1 MAMVRGFPVEFL
13 SDAEAAAYGRFDGA
27 PLRVELHRVFFL
39 HDADRELIDK
49 RRGAPNQLGFAL
61 QLTAVRLL
69 GTFLPDPTE
78 VPPVVLAYVAPAPD

>member
-1 MAMVRGFPVEFL
+1 MGNNGTKSAAKRVRNRPNRMIMAMVRGFPVEFL

-49 RRGAPNQLGFAL
+49 RRSAPS
-61 QLTAVRLL
+61 
-69 GTFLPDPTE
+69 
-78 VPPVVLAYVAPAPD
+78 